1 MQRKRKFCRLIV
13 DENVFCLVFPLF
25 LINKT
30 RLRNSNSQRNNI
42 LVSYRILFEDSFIV
56 AVFDNKTQ
64 NQS

>member
-13 DENVFCLVFPLF
+13 DDNVFCLVFPLF

-42 LVSYRILFEDSFIV
+42 LVSYRIHFEDSLIV
-56 AVFDNKTQ
+56 IVFNNQTH